1 MRSCQWTQHQ
11 PFYGHLAFE
20 ANWKGE
26 KSQQVSVSQA
36 DQKRKKKKAVLMCLL
51 FSYLTTMNHLLI
63 VLWKVDSWQLVM
75 TCLVAGLRRST
86 KALPRAKLVKR
97 KGSWS
102 NLVGC
107 CWPYP
112 LYLSESQRNHYI
124 SAVYSAKWMP
134 KCMSHNQCFKSWTK
148 WATKF
153 YLICHIHLTSHQM
166 TATS

>member
-1 MRSCQWTQHQ
+1 MNSTSTILWSFGIWSKLER
-11 PFYGHLAFE
+11 
-20 ANWKGE
+20 WKISTSE
-26 KSQQVSVSQA
+26 CLTSWSK
-36 DQKRKKKKAVLMCLL
+36 KEKKKKAVLMCLL